1 MNRARNG
8 FTLIELLI
16 VVAIIGILAAIA
28 VPNFLNARVRA
39 NAARTFADIRMLYEQ
54 NVARKMDQNAWM
66 MDGNDAGTGPDE
78 LCDISY
84 YGGAFFGT
92 TCEEAGLGCY
102 TINHDGR
109 IYAQLTTPVSYIN
122 SIPVDPFA
130 NGIFYE
136 YGTSHCPNSE
146 LGAYWCFIAAGPD
159 HDLDDVSWLVS
170 QGQSRPYA
178 PSNGTTSNGDIWKS
192 YRLGYR
198 GERDYDIAFGQYAHT
213 FF

>member
-84 YGGAFFGT
+84 YGGAFFWHNLRGGR
-92 TCEEAGLGCY
+92 AGLL
-102 TINHDGR
+102 HD
-109 IYAQLTTPVSYIN
+109 
-122 SIPVDPFA
+122 
-130 NGIFYE
+130 
-136 YGTSHCPNSE
+136 
-146 LGAYWCFIAAGPD
+146 
-159 HDLDDVSWLVS
+159 
-170 QGQSRPYA
+170 QSRRANLRP
-178 PSNGTTSNGDIWKS
+178 I
-192 YRLGYR
+192 
-198 GERDYDIAFGQYAHT
+198 DYTGQLYQQYPRRSICEWDLL
-213 FF
+213 